1 MENKTMDTV
10 TESIGFDLGHAET
23 SVTKA
28 SMGATTQPKVLD
40 VQGRKTTIT
49 AVAEANGRVLVGRDA
64 YMGRNPEGLK
74 VAFKSPDLKNPATR
88 RPTKLFAQRIVELLT
103 ESKQIE
109 GGARSLFV
117 VGCPSGWG
125 RAARRD
131 YAVLLQ
137 EAGMQQVQ
145 IVPESRAAFL
155 DARQSGEVPPARQSG
170 EVPPEDLE
178 GAVLI
183 VDIGSSTIDF
193 TFVVQRELRPVD
205 FGHNEL
211 GAGILDKIILER
223 ELKKAGNADLNELF
237 EEYPQYKAQCLLFS
251 REVKESYFNSNN
263 TQEVPADFA
272 KTIGE
277 KRISFYLEIGDDD
290 MAEILSAP
298 IGELG
303 GLAWPS
309 AFQKELQ
316 SVREKTADIPPTII
330 LLTGGASRMPFVL
343 ECCEEIFP
351 QAKVKRGPEPES
363 TIARGLAW
371 AGRLGKKG
379 DKFHQEIEDIFKLK
393 ELRGAIRNRPDNET
407 ESPLEELIA
416 NIANFLTPEL
426 EHIILLTFIDWRNGH
441 ISTLNHLES
450 ETKNRIKQYLE
461 ALKGPGAKKL
471 EEKVILAWLDNS
483 VKPVVEKLV
492 EPICERAGIP
502 SSNLSLPRDFNA
514 ALKMREISSGEIRV
528 SESLDKFSFMAATI
542 GSVIIAT
549 LLGGGGTALLISGPV
564 GWIIGLAIGAT
575 AMFISREAA
584 MDKVRDA
591 NIPILG
597 RGMMTSTETVR
608 EKLAENRAEFSGQIF
623 DALQKNT
630 SAFDEMINGIEAA
643 VKEELEKAA
652 DKAAMLIK

>member
-23 SVTKA
+23 SVTQA
-28 SMGATTQPKVLD
+28 SMGATTQPLVLD

-49 AVAEANGRVLVGRDA
+49 AVAEANGRVLVGGDA

-145 IVPESRAAFL
+145 IVPESRAAYL
-155 DARQSGEVPPARQSG
+155 AARESGEI
-170 EVPPEDLE
+170 PPEDLE

-183 VDIGSSTIDF
+183 VDIGSSTTDF

-211 GAGILDKIILER
+211 GAGILDKITLER

-263 TQEVPADFA
+263 TQEVPADIA
-272 KTIGE
+272 KKIGE
-277 KRISFYLEIGDDD
+277 KRISFYIEIGDDD
-290 MAEILSAP
+290 MAEILSTP

-363 TIARGLAW
+363 TIARGLAL
-371 AGRLGKKG
+371 AGRRGKKG

-407 ESPLEELIA
+407 KSPLEELIA

-441 ISTLNHLES
+441 ISTLNYLES

-528 SESLDKFSFMAATI
+528 SESLDKLSFMAATI

-575 AMFISREAA
+575 AMFMSRQAA

-608 EKLAENRAEFSGQIF
+608 EKLAENRAEFSGQIS
-623 DALQKNT
+623 DALRKNT

>member
-23 SVTKA
+23 SVTQA
-28 SMGATTQPKVLD
+28 SMGATTQPLVLD

-49 AVAEANGRVLVGRDA
+49 AVAEANGRVLVGGDA

-117 VGCPSGWG
+117 VGCPSGWD
-125 RAARRD
+125 RAAHRD
-131 YAVLLQ
+131 YAALLQ

-155 DARQSGEVPPARQSG
+155 AARQSG

-183 VDIGSSTIDF
+183 VDIGSSTTDF

-251 REVKESYFNSNN
+251 RKVKESYFNSNN
-263 TQEVPADFA
+263 TQEVPADIA
-272 KTIGE
+272 KKIGE
-277 KRISFYLEIGDDD
+277 KRILFEIEIGDDD
-290 MAEILSAP
+290 MAEILSTP
-298 IGELG
+298 IDELG

-363 TIARGLAW
+363 TIARGLAL

-407 ESPLEELIA
+407 KSPLEELIA

-575 AMFISREAA
+575 AMFMSRQAA

-608 EKLAENRAEFSGQIF
+608 EKLAENRAEFSGQIS
-623 DALQKNT
+623 DALRKNT

>member
-125 RAARRD
+125 GAARRD

-223 ELKKAGNADLNELF
+223 ELKKAGNAALNELF

-351 QAKVKRGPEPES
+351 QVKVKRGPEPES

>member
-23 SVTKA
+23 SVTQA
-28 SMGATTQPKVLD
+28 SMDATTQPLVLD

-49 AVAEANGRVLVGRDA
+49 AVAEANGRVLVGGDA

-145 IVPESRAAFL
+145 IVPESRAAYL
-155 DARQSGEVPPARQSG
+155 AARESGEI
-170 EVPPEDLE
+170 PPEDLE

-183 VDIGSSTIDF
+183 VDIGSSTTDF

-237 EEYPQYKAQCLLFS
+237 EEYPQYKAQCLLVS
-251 REVKESYFNSNN
+251 RKVKEQYFNSNN
-263 TQEVPADFA
+263 TQEVPADIT
-272 KTIGE
+272 KRIGE
-277 KRISFYLEIGDDD
+277 KGILFEVLIGDDD
-290 MAEILSAP
+290 MAGILSIP
-298 IGELG
+298 IDELG

-363 TIARGLAW
+363 TIARGLAL
-371 AGRLGKKG
+371 AGRRGKKG

-407 ESPLEELIA
+407 KSPLEELIA

-441 ISTLNHLES
+441 ISTLNYLES

-575 AMFISREAA
+575 AMFMSRQAA

-608 EKLAENRAEFSGQIF
+608 EKLAENRAEFSGQIS
-623 DALQKNT
+623 DALRKNT

>member
-1 MENKTMDTV
+1 MENKTMDAV

-23 SVTKA
+23 SVTQA
-28 SMGATTQPKVLD
+28 SMDATKEPKVLD
-40 VQGRKTTIT
+40 VQGQKTIIT
-49 AVAEANGRVLVGRDA
+49 AVAEANGRVLVGEDA
-64 YMGRNPEGLK
+64 CMGRNPEGLK

-125 RAARRD
+125 RAAHRD
-131 YAVLLQ
+131 YAALLQ

-155 DARQSGEVPPARQSG
+155 AARQSG

-183 VDIGSSTIDF
+183 VDIGSSTTDF

-223 ELKKAGNADLNELF
+223 SLTADLNELF

-251 REVKESYFNSNN
+251 KKVKESYFNSNN
-263 TQEVPADFA
+263 TQEVPADIA
-272 KTIGE
+272 KKIGE
-277 KRISFYLEIGDDD
+277 KRILFEIEIGDDD
-290 MAEILSAP
+290 MAEILSTP
-298 IGELG
+298 IDELG

-363 TIARGLAW
+363 TIARGLAL

-379 DKFHQEIEDIFKLK
+379 DKFHQEIEDIFASDKLQK
-393 ELRGAIRNRPDNET
+393 VLREEPKKDEG
-407 ESPLEELIA
+407 SPLDYLMAGIA
-416 NIANFLTPEL
+416 RFVVYKLSYN
-426 EHIILLTFIDWRNGH
+426 IILPAFIEWREGR
-441 ISTLNHLES
+441 ISTLE
-450 ETKNRIKQYLE
+450 
-461 ALKGPGAKKL
+461 
-471 EEKVILAWLDNS
+471 
-483 VKPVVEKLV
+483 
-492 EPICERAGIP
+492 
-502 SSNLSLPRDFNA
+502 
-514 ALKMREISSGEIRV
+514 SSG
-528 SESLDKFSFMAATI
+528 K
-542 GSVIIAT
+542 
-549 LLGGGGTALLISGPV
+549 
-564 GWIIGLAIGAT
+564 
-575 AMFISREAA
+575 
-584 MDKVRDA
+584 
-591 NIPILG
+591 
-597 RGMMTSTETVR
+597 
-608 EKLAENRAEFSGQIF
+608 
-623 DALQKNT
+623 KN
-630 SAFDEMINGIEAA
+630 
-643 VKEELEKAA
+643 
-652 DKAAMLIK
+652 

>member
-23 SVTKA
+23 SVTQA
-28 SMGATTQPKVLD
+28 SMDATTQPSVLA
-40 VQGRKTTIT
+40 VQGQKTTIT
-49 AVAEANGRVLVGRDA
+49 AIAEANGRVLVGEDA
-64 YMGRNPEGLK
+64 CMGRNLEGLK

-131 YAVLLQ
+131 YAALLQ

-145 IVPESRAAFL
+145 IVPESRAAYL
-155 DARQSGEVPPARQSG
+155 AARESG

-183 VDIGSSTIDF
+183 VDIGSSTTDF

-237 EEYPQYKAQCLLFS
+237 EEYPQYKAQCLLVS
-251 REVKESYFNSNN
+251 RKVKEQYFNSNN
-263 TQEVPADFA
+263 TQEVPADIT
-272 KTIGE
+272 KRIGE
-277 KRISFYLEIGDDD
+277 KGILFEVLIGDDD
-290 MAEILSAP
+290 MAGILSIP
-298 IGELG
+298 IDELG

-363 TIARGLAW
+363 TIARGLAL
-371 AGRLGKKG
+371 AGRRGKKG

-407 ESPLEELIA
+407 KSPLEELIA

-441 ISTLNHLES
+441 ISTLNYLES

-528 SESLDKFSFMAATI
+528 SESLDKLSFMAATI

-575 AMFISREAA
+575 AMFMSRQAA

-608 EKLAENRAEFSGQIF
+608 EKLAENRAEFSGQIS
-623 DALQKNT
+623 DALRKNT

>member
-23 SVTKA
+23 SVTQA
-28 SMGATTQPKVLD
+28 SMDATTQPSVLA
-40 VQGRKTTIT
+40 VQGQKTTIT
-49 AVAEANGRVLVGRDA
+49 AIAEANGRVLVGEDA
-64 YMGRNPEGLK
+64 CMGRNLEGLK

-131 YAVLLQ
+131 YAALLQ

-145 IVPESRAAFL
+145 IVPESRAAYL
-155 DARQSGEVPPARQSG
+155 AARESG

-183 VDIGSSTIDF
+183 VDIGSSTTDF

-211 GAGILDKIILER
+211 GAGILDKITLER

-263 TQEVPADFA
+263 TQEVPADIA
-272 KTIGE
+272 KKIGE
-277 KRISFYLEIGDDD
+277 KRISFYIEIGDDD
-290 MAEILSAP
+290 MAEILSIP

-363 TIARGLAW
+363 TIARGLAL
-371 AGRLGKKG
+371 AGRRGKKG

-407 ESPLEELIA
+407 KSPLEELIA

-441 ISTLNHLES
+441 ISTLNYLES

-575 AMFISREAA
+575 AMFMSRQAA

-608 EKLAENRAEFSGQIF
+608 EKLAENRAEFSGQIS
-623 DALQKNT
+623 DALRKNT

>member
-28 SMGATTQPKVLD
+28 SMGATTQPSVLD
-40 VQGRKTTIT
+40 VQGQKTTIT
-49 AVAEANGRVLVGRDA
+49 AVAEANGRVLVGEDA

-145 IVPESRAAFL
+145 IVPESRAAYL
-155 DARQSGEVPPARQSG
+155 AARESGEI
-170 EVPPEDLE
+170 PPEDLE

-183 VDIGSSTIDF
+183 VDIGSSTTDF

-211 GAGILDKIILER
+211 GAGILDKITLER

-237 EEYPQYKAQCLLFS
+237 EEYLQYKAQCLLFS
-251 REVKESYFNSNN
+251 RKVKERYFNSDT
-263 TQEVPADFA
+263 TQEPVYILE
-272 KTIGE
+272 KIGE
-277 KRISFYLEIGDDD
+277 KRILFEIEIGDDD
-290 MAEILSAP
+290 MAEILSTP

-371 AGRLGKKG
+371 AGRRGKKG

-407 ESPLEELIA
+407 KSPLEELIA

-426 EHIILLTFIDWRNGH
+426 EHVILLTFIDWRNGH

-483 VKPVVEKLV
+483 VKPAVEKLV

-575 AMFISREAA
+575 AMFMSKKAA
-584 MDKVRDA
+584 MDKVQNAD
-591 NIPILG
+591 IPILG
-597 RGMMTSTETVR
+597 RGMMISTETVR

>member
-23 SVTKA
+23 SVTQA
-28 SMGATTQPKVLD
+28 SMDATTQPLVLD

-49 AVAEANGRVLVGRDA
+49 AVAEANGRVLVGGDA

-125 RAARRD
+125 RAAHRD
-131 YAVLLQ
+131 YAALFQ

-155 DARQSGEVPPARQSG
+155 AARQSG

-183 VDIGSSTIDF
+183 VDIGSSTTDF

-223 ELKKAGNADLNELF
+223 SLIADLNELF

-263 TQEVPADFA
+263 TQEVPADIA
-272 KTIGE
+272 KKIGE
-277 KRISFYLEIGDDD
+277 KRISFYIEIGDDD
-290 MAEILSAP
+290 MAEILSIP

-363 TIARGLAW
+363 TIARGLAL

-379 DKFHQEIEDIFKLK
+379 DKFHQEIEDIFASDKLK
-393 ELRGAIRNRPDNET
+393 KVLREEPEKDEG
-407 ESPLEELIA
+407 SPLGYLMAGIA
-416 NIANFLTPEL
+416 RFVVYKLSYN
-426 EHIILLTFIDWRNGH
+426 IILPAFIEWREGR
-441 ISTLNHLES
+441 ISTLNRLER
-450 ETKNRIKQYLE
+450 KIKERTQSFFEGLSGAGSQELE
-461 ALKGPGAKKL
+461 DEVVEPWL
-471 EEKVILAWLDNS
+471 EEY
-483 VKPVVEKLV
+483 VKPAIERLTK
-492 EPICERAGIP
+492 PICDEAGIP
-502 SSNLSLPRDFNA
+502 ATELSLSPDF
-514 ALKMREISSGEIRV
+514 ALPTVNVAGPSDSV
-528 SESLDKFSFMAATI
+528 DALDDIDTLGTMSVVI
-542 GSVIIAT
+542 GSIIIAT
-549 LLGGGGTALLISGPV
+549 LLGGGGTALLFAGPI
-564 GWIIGLAIGAT
+564 GWIIGLVIGVVAT
-575 AMFISREAA
+575 FVGKEMA
-584 MDKVRDA
+584 MDTIEDSDVWVWVRK
-591 NIPILG
+591 
-597 RGMMTSTETVR
+597 MMISEETVQ
-608 EKLAENRAEFSGQIF
+608 EKLEEKEEELFDQIF
-623 DALQKNT
+623 GALQEKAA
-630 SAFDEMINGIEAA
+630 AFDDLLEGIAKGTEADL
-643 VKEELEKAA
+643 KEKA